1 MYARVSVR
9 VGIVTLGVLAG
20 WIGSQ
25 VYPPRTSVVF
35 SQGDDEGMKPVQ
47 GRTANEAASD
57 ESLLPTDEETEQV
70 LKDLRQW
77 QAERR
82 YRR

>member
-1 MYARVSVR
+1 M
-9 VGIVTLGVLAG
+9 
-20 WIGSQ
+20 
-25 VYPPRTSVVF
+25 VF
-35 SQGDDEGMKPVQ
+35 SQGADEGMKPVQ